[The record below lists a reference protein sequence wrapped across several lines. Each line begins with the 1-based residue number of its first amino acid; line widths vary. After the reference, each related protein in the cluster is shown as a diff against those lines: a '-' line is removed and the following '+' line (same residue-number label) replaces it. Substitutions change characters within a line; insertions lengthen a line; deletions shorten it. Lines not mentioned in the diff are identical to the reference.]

1 MTDMMLYSP
10 IQKASLSNEYNKL
23 CSHHFKD
30 PVRWGVNV
38 TPIPKYLV
46 AVTFKDPVRW
56 GVNVTSPIFSHLA
69 SAFKDPVRW
78 GVNVTVSTL

>member
-23 CSHHFKD
+23 SSYHFKD

-38 TPIPKYLV
+38 TEWKVCL
-46 AVTFKDPVRW
+46 
-56 GVNVTSPIFSHLA
+56 
-69 SAFKDPVRW
+69 
-78 GVNVTVSTL
+78 

>member
-38 TPIPKYLV
+38 TRLLV
-46 AVTFKDPVRW
+46 LIQICCFKDPVRW
-56 GVNVTSPIFSHLA
+56 GVNVTG
-69 SAFKDPVRW
+69 RC
-78 GVNVTVSTL
+78 

>member
-23 CSHHFKD
+23 SSYHFKD

-38 TPIPKYLV
+38 TRCNRKFESQP
-46 AVTFKDPVRW
+46 FKDPVRW
-56 GVNVTSPIFSHLA
+56 GVNVTH
-69 SAFKDPVRW
+69 
-78 GVNVTVSTL
+78 